1 MCYFNCDIM
10 HHCLSPSACSVGN
23 GPFLSFVAVGRR
35 SQSSIARA
43 RRPCRCSVRAPC
55 SSIVREDAGGG
66 RGTVLLPGRCQ
77 APGVHGSMDTVD
89 RTVREQQNT
98 HAHVQPIVSVMPLPG
113 TKAKGA
119 ARLVGA
125 PAPAACCRHAFSFL
139 AAAAGL
145 ACALSSA
152 LHSC

>member
-1 MCYFNCDIM
+1 VLVN
-10 HHCLSPSACSVGN
+10 
-23 GPFLSFVAVGRR
+23 
-35 SQSSIARA
+35 
-43 RRPCRCSVRAPC
+43 
-55 SSIVREDAGGG
+55 RETERDPGGG
-66 RGTVLLPGRCQ
+66 RGTVLLPGRRQ

-98 HAHVQPIVSVMPLPG
+98 HAHVVSVMPLPG

-125 PAPAACCRHAFSFL
+125 PPPAACCRHALSFFFL

-145 ACALSSA
+145 PFMLGLILELVSGDCHHART
-152 LHSC
+152 